1 METAEFSRVE
11 CAFAIP
17 QLILELRGDLMNS
30 LSKSADDDALV
41 RLECQ
46 EFGASFEKRE
56 PYSHTLE
63 IALKSL
69 VMEDLQLDRGSR
81 HRKLMTSISD
91 EAGNARN
98 LRSHCTSGLSSSC
111 PDGLNQNRCG
121 GDDLGA
127 AGLGGGSSLPE
138 RLNTETVF
146 GAAVESKLRVA
157 AGHVHGKHHKG
168 WFIQSIRICFI

>member
-1 METAEFSRVE
+1 MNCHPELGTGGGGGTEFSRVE

-56 PYSHTLE
+56 PHSHTLE

-69 VMEDLQLDRGSR
+69 VMEDLQLD
-81 HRKLMTSISD
+81 K
-91 EAGNARN
+91 E
-98 LRSHCTSGLSSSC
+98 
-111 PDGLNQNRCG
+111 
-121 GDDLGA
+121 
-127 AGLGGGSSLPE
+127 
-138 RLNTETVF
+138 
-146 GAAVESKLRVA
+146 
-157 AGHVHGKHHKG
+157 
-168 WFIQSIRICFI
+168 